1 MGIWR
6 QHMKIQLERNLR
18 SGSGKLR
25 CLVCEAVYGG
35 KRLRMLLCHND
46 GSIGGDVCASCLK
59 LTPAQIQHRLRQR
72 AVVLIKQPP
81 IDNRTPSPQK
91 QALEL
96 FELAQQPL
104 AIPPFYVWW
113 WKQFSLL
120 AVEAGEL
127 ESARTAAASCYRHPK
142 PLKLSLLT
150 EEPSIG
156 QDN

>member
-1 MGIWR
+1 
-6 QHMKIQLERNLR
+6 MKIQLERNLR

-25 CLVCEAVYGG
+25 CLVCETVHQG
-35 KRLRMLLCHND
+35 KRLRTLLCHDD
-46 GSIGGDVCASCLK
+46 GSIGGDVCASCFK
-59 LTPAQIQHRLRQR
+59 LTPTQIQHRLRQR

-81 IDNRTPSPQK
+81 IEGRTPSPQK

-104 AIPPFYVWW
+104 SIPPFYVWW

-127 ESARTAAASCYRHPK
+127 ESARTAAASCDRHPK
-142 PLKLSLLT
+142 PLTLRFLT

-156 QDN
+156 KDN

>member
-1 MGIWR
+1 
-6 QHMKIQLERNLR
+6 MKIQLERNLR

-25 CLVCEAVYGG
+25 CLVCEQVYAS
-35 KRLRMLLCHND
+35 KRLRTLLCHDD
-46 GSIGGDVCASCLK
+46 GSIGGDICKSCLE
-59 LTPAQIQHRLRQR
+59 LAPAQIQHRLRQR

-81 IDNRTPSPQK
+81 IDGRTPSPQK

-104 AIPPFYVWW
+104 TIPPFYVWW

-120 AVEAGEL
+120 AVESGEL
-127 ESARTAAASCYRHPK
+127 ETARTGAASCYRYPQ
-142 PLKLSLLT
+142 PLKISFLT

-156 QDN
+156 KDN